1 MEMQNNKPTSVE
13 VMLSISSSPAVSF
26 AVNVPDALAAVAAAA
41 KQRAIGSPLFQDAQ
55 DEETV
60 GCAFYQ
66 SILAE
71 LDDRG
76 DKDEGNV
83 EVRVCSSSLYPLP

>member
-1 MEMQNNKPTSVE
+1 MQNNKPTSVE

-60 GCAFYQ
+60 GCAFYH

-83 EVRVCSSSLYPLP
+83 EVRV